1 MSGDDTPGRLRER
14 MALARRRMEERR
26 RQAGLDDVEDCG
38 PGQAES
44 IGTLAQRVI
53 ARAALGQ
60 PGMQVYTVDEFIAEL
75 RRRGGLEES
84 TRES

>member
-26 RQAGLDDVEDCG
+26 RQAGFDDDECG

-44 IGTLAQRVI
+44 IGTLAQRVL

-60 PGMQVYTVDEFIAEL
+60 PDMQVYTVDEFIAEL
-75 RRRGGLEES
+75 RRRGDREES
-84 TRES
+84 SRDP